1 MKVDDRVIVRGLG
14 GSFES
19 VIEAIEPD
27 GGIVVRKGSRRMVV
41 APDRVR
47 LLDPPQPA
55 RSPLERPAAY
65 DAPELTAQPKDP
77 PGRHEAYLAFV
88 RTKPCCSCSAPGP
101 SDPHHYAPKGRGG
114 GMGMKCDDRRTVP
127 LCRLCHDHFHARG
140 CLPDDSIDGTH
151 ETHLIFMEA
160 QVELLVEWVE
170 NRRKP

>member
-1 MKVDDRVIVRGLG
+1 MVDDRVLVRGLG
-14 GSFES
+14 SSFES
-19 VIEAIEPD
+19 VIEGIEPD
-27 GGIVVRKGSRRMVV
+27 GGIVVRKGTRRMVV

-47 LLDPPQPA
+47 LLDSPQPA
-55 RSPLERPAAY
+55 RAPLERPAVY

-127 LCRLCHDHFHARG
+127 LCRLCHDYFHSKGSVEGLTSAQ
-140 CLPDDSIDGTH
+140 
-151 ETHLIFMEA
+151 THLLFMET
-160 QVELLVEWVE
+160 QVALLVEWVE
-170 NRRKP
+170 AKRK